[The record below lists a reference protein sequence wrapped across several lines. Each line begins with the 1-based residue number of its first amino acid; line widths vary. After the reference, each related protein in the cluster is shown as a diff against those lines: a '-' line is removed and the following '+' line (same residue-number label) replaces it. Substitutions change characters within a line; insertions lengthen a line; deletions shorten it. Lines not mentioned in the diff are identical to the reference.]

1 MVLSQSS
8 GFNLR
13 NRNSSNQNRNTTDT
27 TSSDNACMK
36 WY

>member
-13 NRNSSNQNRNTTDT
+13 NRNNSNQNRNTTDT
-27 TSSDNACMK
+27 TSSDNACKK
-36 WY
+36 W